1 MSALKLAVRADDTY
15 QRMVSL
21 SRSPKR
27 TPPPAAATPEPPH
40 DDATIAIEVAGAETV
55 QALARALELHDYGRG
70 HFAETDAHSIR
81 VTRLALQLT
90 ERVAPEVADDPRVEW
105 GFRLHDIGMLGVSN
119 TILRKQGRLTVDE
132 LAQVREHPLL
142 GERIVAQVSYLNGIA
157 RQVIGAHHE
166 RWDGSGY
173 PRRLEANRIPLA
185 ARIFTLADV
194 YDAMTS
200 DQPYRDAFP
209 IDVVLAHIA
218 DGAGT
223 QFDPELVDPFLS
235 LVEELNARQ

>member
-1 MSALKLAVRADDTY
+1 MSGDGLITIE
-15 QRMVSL
+15 
-21 SRSPKR
+21 
-27 TPPPAAATPEPPH
+27 AA
-40 DDATIAIEVAGAETV
+40 GSETV

-70 HFAETDAHSIR
+70 YYAETAAHSAR
-81 VTRLALQLT
+81 VTQLALQLA
-90 ERVAPEVADDPRVEW
+90 ERVEPELAADPRLEW

-119 TILRKQGRLTVDE
+119 AILRKRGRLTFDE

-142 GERIVAQVSYLNGIA
+142 GERIVAPVSYLNGIA

-173 PRRLEANRIPLA
+173 PRRLEADRIPLA

-200 DQPYRDAFP
+200 DQPYRDALP
-209 IDVVLAHIA
+209 IEVVLEHIA
-218 DGAGT
+218 DGSGA
-223 QFDPELVDPFLS
+223 QFDPDLADPFLA
-235 LVEELNARQ
+235 LVQELAAA

>member
-1 MSALKLAVRADDTY
+1 
-15 QRMVSL
+15 MVSL

-27 TPPPAAATPEPPH
+27 AAPSAESRPESPATV
-40 DDATIAIEVAGAETV
+40 DGLIAIEVAGAETV

-81 VTRLALQLT
+81 VTGLALRLA
-90 ERVAPEVADDPRVEW
+90 ERVAPELASDPQVEW

-119 TILRKQGRLTVDE
+119 AILRKRGRLTVDE

-142 GERIVAQVSYLNGIA
+142 GERIVAQVSYLSGLA

-173 PRRLEANRIPLA
+173 PRRLEGERIPLA
-185 ARIFTLADV
+185 ARVFTLADV

-200 DQPYRDAFP
+200 DQPYRDALP
-209 IDVVLAHIA
+209 IDVVLEHIA
-218 DGAGT
+218 RGSGM
-223 QFDPELVDPFLS
+223 QFDPDLVDPFLS
-235 LVEELNARQ
+235 IVEELPAG